1 MLHRVG
7 DQDRLEEVLLLVLL
21 LQLVDLDLADLE
33 QLIVELVGLPA
44 LLPLLLLSLH
54 RSPKG
59 LHHLLVGSN
68 HFFPILQPLKFKR
81 IRIKLLTNLS

>member
-33 QLIVELVGLPA
+33 QLVVELVGLPA

-54 RSPKG
+54 SPKG
-59 LHHLLVGSN
+59 LHHLLVCSN
-68 HFFPILQPLKFKR
+68 HFFTILPPLNFKE
-81 IRIKLLTNLS
+81 LA

>member
-1 MLHRVG
+1 MFHCVG

-33 QLIVELVGLPA
+33 QLVVELVGLPA
-44 LLPLLLLSLH
+44 LLALPLFSLD

-68 HFFPILQPLKFKR
+68 HFFPILESLKD
-81 IRIKLLTNLS
+81 

>member
-7 DQDRLEEVLLLVLL
+7 DQDRLEEVLVLVLL

-33 QLIVELVGLPA
+33 QPIVELVRQLA
-44 LLPLLLLSLH
+44 LLSLLLFSFD

-59 LHHLLVGSN
+59 LHQLMVGPN
-68 HFFPILQPLKFKR
+68 HFFTILPPSKG
-81 IRIKLLTNLS
+81 